1 MQCHEISLNF
11 VWINQNSY
19 FVKEKKSCK
28 VMVLIFSHR
37 EIPRSIWMEILWMR
51 NTFGFLFRSMLRPM
65 SSDRQK
71 ALITAMTKILWQAG
85 GQQRATVVLWV
96 LQIVCYG
103 KCCCSSWFRRKISIW
118 LFVSRYKIQ
127 ANQLHW
133 LKRFSCYTACHSQ
146 ATRPKVYVIA

>member
-1 MQCHEISLNF
+1 MG
-11 VWINQNSY
+11 
-19 FVKEKKSCK
+19 
-28 VMVLIFSHR
+28 
-37 EIPRSIWMEILWMR
+37 ILGMR
-51 NTFGFLFRSMLRPM
+51 NGFLFRSMLRPM

-146 ATRPKVYVIA
+146 ATRPKVYVVAKEKFQILIKTSFLMSWTWESKIENRTPHLGAQRNR